1 MPDAPPP
8 IPAVVAQAQGTGEFT
23 VREVGTPEGPRRY
36 KLFVPTNYDKS
47 RPSPLL
53 IVLHG
58 CTQDPDDIARGT
70 QFNSLAGEKR
80 MLVAYPEQPQKAN
93 GLKCWNW
100 FDPAHQQREKGE
112 PALIAAITRKV
123 IEEYAI
129 DPRRVYIAGLSA
141 GAAMALTV
149 AYAYPEIYAAAGIH
163 SGIAYGAAG
172 SIGEAIKSMAAGAP
186 YPDSL
191 ASAVVKG
198 MGSRRSFP
206 AIVFQGGA
214 DKSVKPVN
222 AGQVV
227 SQLSDLH
234 SLGGL
239 KKGSPSA
246 GITDGGYRY
255 ARTTY
260 GKGKPSIEEWIV
272 DELGHAW
279 SGGSIEGTYTDPKG
293 PVASREMLRF
303 FVQHPRRR

>member
-1 MPDAPPP
+1 MPDTPPP
-8 IPAVVAQAQGTGEFT
+8 IPAVAAPAQTAGEFT
-23 VREVGTPEGPRRY
+23 FREVTTADGPRRY
-36 KLFVPTNYDKS
+36 KLFIPVSYDKS
-47 RPSPLL
+47 RRAPLL

-58 CTQDPDDIARGT
+58 CTQDPDDVARGT
-70 QFNSLAGEKR
+70 EFNSLAGAKG

-100 FDPAHQQREKGE
+100 FDPAHQQRDRGE
-112 PALIAAITRKV
+112 PALIAAITRAV
-123 IEEYAI
+123 IDEHSI
-129 DPRRVYIAGLSA
+129 DTRRVYIAGLSA

-163 SGIAYGAAG
+163 SGIAYGVAG
-172 SIGEAIKSMAAGAP
+172 SIGEAIKAMASGASH
-186 YPDSL
+186 PDSL
-191 ASAVVKG
+191 ASTVVKG

-214 DKSVKPVN
+214 DKSIRPVN

-227 SQLSDLH
+227 SQLSELH
-234 SLGGL
+234 LPGGL
-239 KKGSPSA
+239 KKGLPSTGVA
-246 GITDGGYRY
+246 EGGYHY
-255 ARTTY
+255 SRTTY

-279 SGGSIEGTYTDPKG
+279 SGGSAEGTYTDPKG

-303 FVQHPRRR
+303 FLGHQRRR